1 MAALSAYGRTES
13 LQVPFSGFR
22 ILPVGKTT
30 HIPSRLGA
38 LWVPVFDATQE
49 ALVLP
54 WGRPSNLRV
63 NVRSP
68 FYYPSVPQSE
78 APGEENTEPS
88 SPEGKR
94 TYGEQ
99 EGVYLLA
106 ALTCPQGHTGGSV
119 ASLPVME
126 TWKGIQHW
134 PDQGFAGLPQAWWR
148 LVGKMRMVEVGLA
161 YSSSSSFQESFAP
174 GLPAFLCEQ
183 GQETGVRGKAEEE
196 MRRGRKNQGRM
207 KRVQGGDRRDR
218 R

>member
-1 MAALSAYGRTES
+1 MAALSAYGRPES
-13 LQVPFSGFR
+13 LQVPSSGFR

-68 FYYPSVPQSE
+68 FYYPSVPQNE
-78 APGEENTEPS
+78 APREENTEPS
-88 SPEGKR
+88 SPEGK
-94 TYGEQ
+94 TYGER

-126 TWKGIQHW
+126 TGKGIQHR

-148 LVGKMRMVEVGLA
+148 LVGKMRMVEAGASLPLFQFFLSA
-161 YSSSSSFQESFAP
+161 ALHPGAPSFS
-174 GLPAFLCEQ
+174 L
-183 GQETGVRGKAEEE
+183 
-196 MRRGRKNQGRM
+196 
-207 KRVQGGDRRDR
+207 
-218 R
+218 